1 MDVYRIELWNAMFA
15 QLWNIFTFLVSLSM
29 ICNIESVEK
38 EQSDKF
44 QKFQDDND
52 LTDFGRLLVDLVV
65 KMKAGNCYAF
75 ITDRIYEAV
84 LTERLFLEIQNQPR
98 YVVRIPADEDT
109 LDPGPR
115 VRCMLEEVQ
124 KIGCGAY
131 VILLANGIQVERLL
145 RFGDR

>member
-1 MDVYRIELWNAMFA
+1 MFD
-15 QLWNIFTFLVSLSM
+15 LVCKIFTFLVSLSM

-38 EQSDKF
+38 ELSDKV
-44 QKFQDDND
+44 QDDND

-65 KMKAGNCYAF
+65 KIKAGHCYAF

-84 LTERLFLEIQNQPR
+84 LTDRLFLEIQNQPR
-98 YVVRIPADEDT
+98 YVVHIPADEDT